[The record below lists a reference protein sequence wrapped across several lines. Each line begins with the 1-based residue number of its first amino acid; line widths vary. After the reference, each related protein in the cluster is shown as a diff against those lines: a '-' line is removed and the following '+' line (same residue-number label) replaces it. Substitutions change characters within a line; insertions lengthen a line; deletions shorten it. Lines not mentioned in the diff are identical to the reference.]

1 MTPGRLRLY
10 EKSQLPDQ
18 RRAFGL
24 GGFALLPFV
33 PVAASAEPV
42 DAAWLARINQ
52 ELKAIPPLSGR
63 FQQKLPNGGHAEF

>member
-1 MTPGRLRLY
+1 MRKNKNN
-10 EKSQLPDQ
+10 KSTTGPLAMLA
-18 RRAFGL
+18 AFWL
-24 GGFALLPFV
+24 AALLPFV

-52 ELKAIPPLSGR
+52 ALKAIPPLSGR